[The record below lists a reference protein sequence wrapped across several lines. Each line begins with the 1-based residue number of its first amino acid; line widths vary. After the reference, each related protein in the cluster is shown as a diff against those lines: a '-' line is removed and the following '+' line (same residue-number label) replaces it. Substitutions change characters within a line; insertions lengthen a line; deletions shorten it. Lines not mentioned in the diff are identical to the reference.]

1 MISGGTP
8 NFCSIRD
15 SNDPCRCSICRPMLI
30 RPGPTR
36 VETYCSNDLLKVPR
50 WRRSKAST
58 AGSCVTPPSAW
69 LITACETPA
78 AAASCDIAATKVLKS
93 PPQRAA

>member
-1 MISGGTP
+1 VP
-8 NFCSIRD
+8 LQHLPADFD
-15 SNDPCRCSICRPMLI
+15 

-36 VETYCSNDLLKVPR
+36 VETYCSKVLVKVPR

-58 AGSCVTPPSAW
+58 AGSCVTPDSACE
-69 LITACETPA
+69 ITACETPA